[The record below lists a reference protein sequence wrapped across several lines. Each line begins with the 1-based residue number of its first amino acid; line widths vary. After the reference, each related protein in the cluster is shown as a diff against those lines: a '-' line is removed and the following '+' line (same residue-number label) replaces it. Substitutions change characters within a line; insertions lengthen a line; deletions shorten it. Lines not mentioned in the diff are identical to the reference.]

1 MSTGALW
8 SLTVDRRRATM
19 PKSSF
24 GSQSYSQRGTAPSYG
39 FGAATREC
47 ASRVFVSPE
56 HSLSGQFG
64 ELGPGPAADY
74 AFSPAILPHTSKQPD
89 GRKSDPPAWAFGR
102 AQRFRQSG
110 AEGDPAP
117 NRYSLAPS
125 VGRQPLSRCSS
136 EPLFG
141 FGTVRRPCEHKPRNN
156 HKRGGF
162 KRDASRA

>member
-1 MSTGALW
+1 
-8 SLTVDRRRATM
+8 M

-47 ASRVFVSPE
+47 ARRVFVSPE

-64 ELGPGPAADY
+64 QLGPGPAAHY
-74 AFSPAILPHTSKQPD
+74 RSAPAIIPHTSKQPSST
-89 GRKSDPPAWAFGR
+89 RSDPPAWAFGK
-102 AQRFRQSG
+102 ALRFKQSG

-141 FGTVRRPCEHKPRNN
+141 FGTAERKTVRKVFISQALNGPEQYGQGSP
-156 HKRGGF
+156 G
-162 KRDASRA
+162 AYL